1 MGDYV
6 LMKTLLLTLIFV
18 SGTLF
23 ANANTDW
30 VDKQVQAIKP
40 PRTGVSHAA
49 INRVKNPFIFVY
61 KKTDGSKTAASKT
74 AKKVVDPKKAAQ
86 VAAKKG
92 PLKLAAIM
100 NNSALING
108 SWYQVNDKVR
118 GYTLSKIETDAV
130 LLKRA
135 KTKKMLFIT
144 EENPN
149 IKIQVK

>member
-1 MGDYV
+1 MGDYI

-30 VDKQVQAIKP
+30 VDAQVQAIKP
-40 PRTGVSHAA
+40 PRAGISHSA

-61 KKTDGSKTAASKT
+61 QKTDASKAGT
-74 AKKVVDPKKAAQ
+74 SSTKTLDPKKAAEL
-86 VAAKKG
+86 AAKKG

-108 SWYQVNDKVR
+108 SWYQVNDKIR
-118 GYTLSKIETDAV
+118 GYTLTKIEADTV
-130 LLKRA
+130 LLKIK

-149 IKIQVK
+149 IKIQIK

>member
-1 MGDYV
+1 M
-6 LMKTLLLTLIFV
+6 
-18 SGTLF
+18 SGSLF

-40 PRTGVSHAA
+40 PRTGISHTA

-61 KKTDGSKTAASKT
+61 TQTDGTKSAASKS
-74 AKKVVDPKKAAQ
+74 AKAVDPKKAAEL
-86 VAAKKG
+86 AARRG
-92 PLKLAAIM
+92 ALKLAAVM

-108 SWYQVNDKVR
+108 TWYQINDKVR
-118 GYTLSKIETDAV
+118 GYTLAKIEPDAV
-130 LLKRA
+130 LLKSGR
-135 KTKKMLFIT
+135 TKKMLFIT